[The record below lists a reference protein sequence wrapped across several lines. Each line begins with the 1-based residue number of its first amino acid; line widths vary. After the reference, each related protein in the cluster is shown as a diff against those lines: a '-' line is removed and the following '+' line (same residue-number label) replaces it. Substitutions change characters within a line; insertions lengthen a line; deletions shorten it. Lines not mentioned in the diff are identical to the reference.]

1 MIITQP
7 SVHPSADVSPK
18 AKIGNN
24 TRVWHQVQI
33 REGAAIGENCILGK
47 GVYVDFDVS
56 IGNNVKI
63 QNGCFVFHGSTLEDG
78 VFLGPG
84 VILTNDKNPRAINVD
99 GSLKKDADWDVGKT
113 RIKKGASLG
122 AGSIILPGVT
132 VGEYAMAGAG
142 AVVTKDVPAHALVVG
157 SPARIIG
164 FVCDCGARLL
174 KGEKDD
180 ESVKAVCAKC
190 NTMVRIPAEQWELVS
205 DVFKLKTG

>member
-1 MIITQP
+1 M
-7 SVHPSADVSPK
+7 
-18 AKIGNN
+18 
-24 TRVWHQVQI
+24 
-33 REGAAIGENCILGK
+33 
-47 GVYVDFDVS
+47 
-56 IGNNVKI
+56 
-63 QNGCFVFHGSTLEDG
+63 
-78 VFLGPG
+78 
-84 VILTNDKNPRAINVD
+84 
-99 GSLKKDADWDVGKT
+99 
-113 RIKKGASLG
+113 
-122 AGSIILPGVT
+122 T